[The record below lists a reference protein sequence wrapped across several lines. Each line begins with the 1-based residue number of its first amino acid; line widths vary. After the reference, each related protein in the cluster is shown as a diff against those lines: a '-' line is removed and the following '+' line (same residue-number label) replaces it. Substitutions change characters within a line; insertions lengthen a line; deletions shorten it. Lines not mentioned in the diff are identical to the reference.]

1 MTDYLYFSDAAE
13 PNKFYTYAEFCEKN
27 EKHLK
32 NNIKLVENEIKRDK
46 NFYLFFLQQTRDEEK
61 INIETLKLK
70 IAVLY
75 IIHQIFKV

>member
-32 NNIKLVENEIKRDK
+32 NNIKLVENEI
-46 NFYLFFLQQTRDEEK
+46 
-61 INIETLKLK
+61 
-70 IAVLY
+70 
-75 IIHQIFKV
+75 